1 MTFWQDV
8 RFGIRNLRKAPAFA
22 LTAAFT
28 IALGIGATTAIFS
41 TCDAMLW
48 KPNPLPHMNTL
59 VAVLQREPGSDDDW
73 DQVTPGD
80 IGDIRREA
88 PSLAS
93 LASWQGGLANIA
105 GSGSPPD
112 RVFQALVSA
121 NFFDVAG
128 VQPARG
134 RAFQPGEDQLG
145 REHEVILS
153 DSLWHTQFAA
163 DPNIVGRMIRLDDVP
178 YTVTGVMPPGFDF
191 PQATQVWTPMAL
203 KPDQQVS
210 RVYQTL
216 QSIARLKPGHT
227 VQQAAAEVDGI
238 ARRLEKAWPQSNTKR
253 RFWVWPAIRFLVD
266 SYTRQYLVMLLGSVI
281 FVLLI
286 ACANVANLQFARATG
301 RLREVAVRRALG
313 ASRWRLIAQLV
324 TESTLIS
331 ITGAAFGLV
340 IAQWGMRMI
349 REGMP
354 PEIERFILGWKDI
367 HLDGRAL
374 LFTLLAALASGILA
388 GLAPAWQS
396 SHPNLTETLREGGRG
411 ASTGRSHRRLR
422 SILVAGEIALAVILL
437 AGAGLMIRGFRALVD
452 TGRSM
457 EPDTLL
463 TLRLAI
469 TDNKYKE
476 KPQVADFYRRVLER
490 VQALPGVR
498 SAVAITAL
506 PYSPHSN
513 WRDFTI
519 EGRQVEPGNNP
530 SGMYQATSPEYF
542 DTLHVPL
549 LEGRVLRAGDGASAP
564 GVAVISKRLADRW
577 WKGESPIGKRIRL
590 GEADSKEPWKTI
602 VGVVGDMP
610 HNPYERN
617 PRPMIYVPYQQEP
630 ALWMDI
636 GIRTAGDPLLLGQ
649 AVTTAVH
656 SVDPDQ
662 PVTDMHTMTKS
673 IHDRA
678 IGLNYMAALMG
689 VFGALALLLS
699 AVGVY
704 GVMAYMVSEQTRDIG
719 VRIALGASQGS
730 VLSAIFRRGLLV
742 TAAGLAVGLPIA
754 YALAR
759 LMASLVFGVATY
771 DPITFIGIPLTLL
784 GAASLATYLPAWRA
798 TRIDPIVALRYE

>member
-1 MTFWQDV
+1 MSLWQDI
-8 RFGIRNLRKAPAFA
+8 RFGVRNLRKAPAFA
-22 LTAAFT
+22 ATAAFT

-41 TCDAMLW
+41 TCDALLW
-48 KPNPLPHMNTL
+48 KPNPLPHLDTL
-59 VAVLQREPGSDDDW
+59 VAVMQSDPGSDNDW
-73 DQVTPGD
+73 EQATPAD
-80 IGDIRREA
+80 LDDIRRE
-88 PSLAS
+88 STSFAS

-105 GSGSPPD
+105 ASGSAPD
-112 RVFQALVSA
+112 RVFQALVTA

-145 REHEVILS
+145 RQHEVILG
-153 DSLWHTQFAA
+153 DGLWHTQFAA
-163 DPNIVGRMIRLDDVP
+163 DPNIVGRVIRLDDVP
-178 YTVTGVMPPGFDF
+178 YTVTGVMPPGFNF

-210 RVYQTL
+210 RVYQNL

-238 ARRLEKAWPQSNTKR
+238 ARRLEKAWPMSNKNR
-253 RFWVWPAIRFLVD
+253 RFVVWPAIRILVD
-266 SYTRQYLVMLLGSVI
+266 NYTRQYLVMLLGSVL

-331 ITGAAFGLV
+331 VTGAAFGLL

-349 REGMP
+349 RDGMP
-354 PEIERFILGWKDI
+354 PEVERFILGWKDI
-367 HLDGRAL
+367 QLDGRAL
-374 LFTLLAALASGILA
+374 LFTLIAALASGILA

-396 SHPNLTETLREGGRG
+396 SHPNLTEALREGGRG
-411 ASTGRSHRRLR
+411 ASAGRSHRRLR
-422 SILVAGEIALAVILL
+422 SILVAGEIAMAVILL

-452 TGRSM
+452 TGRSL

-498 SAVAITAL
+498 SAAAITAL

-519 EGRQVEPGNNP
+519 EGRPVEPGDNP

-542 DTLHVPL
+542 ETLHVPV
-549 LEGRVLRAGDGASAP
+549 LEGRVLRASDGAGAP
-564 GVAVISKRLADRW
+564 GVVVIGKRLAERW

-617 PRPMIYVPYQQEP
+617 SRPTIYVPYQQEP
-630 ALWMDI
+630 DLWMDI
-636 GIRTAGDPLLLGQ
+636 GVRTASDPLLLGQ
-649 AVTTAVH
+649 AVTAAVH
-656 SVDPDQ
+656 SVDSDQ
-662 PVTDMHTMTKS
+662 PVTEMQTMTKS

-719 VRIALGASQGS
+719 VRMALGASRGS
-730 VLSAIFRRGLLV
+730 VLGAIFRRGLLV
-742 TAAGLAVGLPIA
+742 TAAGLAVGLPVA
-754 YALAR
+754 YAIAR
-759 LMASLVFGVATY
+759 LLASLIYGVTSS
-771 DPITFIGIPLTLL
+771 DPITFIGIPLALL
-784 GAASLATYLPAWRA
+784 AAASLAIYLPAHRA
-798 TRIDPIVALRYE
+798 TRIDPIVALRHE